1 MRLRNG
7 VKLNWASVPMSFVCV
22 PLNSAPPERSISE
35 TVPVESQTMLVQL
48 QRLLRLARD
57 HEVREGGRVR
67 LFFHLTRASACV
79 AGDAVTCNESMESKT
94 T

>member
-7 VKLNWASVPMSFVCV
+7 VKLNWASVPLSVVCV
-22 PLNSAPPERSISE
+22 PLNSAPPERFISE
-35 TVPVESQTMLVQL
+35 TVLVRSQTMFVQL

-57 HEVREGGRVR
+57 HEVRGGGGVR

-79 AGDAVTCNESMESKT
+79 AGDALICNESMESKRK
-94 T
+94 

>member
-7 VKLNWASVPMSFVCV
+7 VKLKWASVPLS
-22 PLNSAPPERSISE
+22 LAPERSISE
-35 TVPVESQTMLVQL
+35 TVPVESSQAMLVQL

-57 HEVREGGRVR
+57 HEVRRGGIGER

-79 AGDAVTCNESMESKT
+79 AGDAVICNESVESKRR
-94 T
+94 